1 MSAVT
6 NRPPSAPSVE
16 RTGEVLATLNDWRA
30 MMVVFMFIL
39 VTLVGFIIWREMSLA
54 GLRKAIDKV
63 SDALWALKLTIAEDR
78 VLSREERQRDADDRA
93 APETEPV
100 PARVRQRRSRG
111 LPQ

>member
-6 NRPPSAPSVE
+6 NRPPVAPSVE

-78 VLSREERQRDADDRA
+78 LLSREERKRDADDRSE
-93 APETEPV
+93 PLIEPV
-100 PARVRQRRSRG
+100 PNRRQRRSG
-111 LPQ
+111 ESPQ

>member
-1 MSAVT
+1 MTGVT
-6 NRPPSAPSVE
+6 SPRATPPSVE

-63 SDALWALKLTIAEDR
+63 SDALWALKLAIAEDR
-78 VLSREERQRDADDRA
+78 VISRNERRQDAADRVEREVEREGA
-93 APETEPV
+93 
-100 PARVRQRRSRG
+100 
-111 LPQ
+111 